1 MQENHPNSARAH
13 AGAWLRLIVSAV
25 AILCAGP
32 ASAQHWGGYARDGQ
46 HDALSPG
53 PSLVP
58 SMIRWQTPVD
68 LDPQYAGGGVLYI
81 HYGSPAITGRNT
93 VLVPQKTGATGGF
106 GVNAFKGATGQQ
118 IWTIN
123 TDYVLPTHNW
133 TPPMGVV
140 LQPGDRAVV
149 IPAAGGTVLVRN
161 NPDLAGGSA
170 TRVAFFGIANFNQ
183 NPQAFSNAIQISTPI
198 TSDSLGNLYFGYVS
212 SGAALPGYPNGIPSG
227 LARIPSSGGT
237 GAFVSAQTL
246 CGDNTIQKVAYNCTP
261 AVSADSSKV
270 YVAVN
275 AGNFTSGYLCL
286 VAAETLKPQKAVMLE
301 DPRTGAGAAV
311 VTDDGTASPTIG
323 PDGDVY
329 YGVLEANLPS
339 HNDRGWMLHFNS
351 GLTTTKIPGSFGWDD
366 SPSIVPSGLVP
377 SYTGKSS
384 YLILTK
390 YNNYAVAGGNGM
402 NKVAILDPNA
412 AMKDPIDDTTPV
424 MQEVITVL
432 GPTQNQNAAGVD
444 EWCINSAAVNAAG
457 KCAVINSEDGHVYRW
472 NFTSNTLSTG
482 LKLAPPTGEAYTSTA
497 IGPDGAVYA
506 INNAVLFCCQ
516 AGGPAISPV
525 LPGPIGPGGD
535 PVIRPIDPG
544 GAPVIVPRLLDFFIQ
559 GAGVIGVLAAT
570 FPPSGD
576 QSLEAAAQLLI
587 QFSVGVRHHCIQ
599 ANRLLRF
606 GHSVT
611 VHADRRARLSQ
622 PRMKLGIAGVEPR
635 RRARR
640 FHDCAA
646 ILDGLDRFDL

>member
-1 MQENHPNSARAH
+1 MKETHRDSAGAPYC
-13 AGAWLRLIVSAV
+13 AWLRLLVAV
-25 AILCAGP
+25 AAIGIASP
-32 ASAQHWGGYARDGQ
+32 ANAQHWGGYARDGQ

-58 SMIRWQTPVD
+58 SAIRWQNPVD
-68 LDPQYAGGGVLYI
+68 LDPQYGGGGVLYI
-81 HYGSPAITGRNT
+81 HYGSPAITGWNT

-106 GVNAFKGATGQQ
+106 VVNAFKGATGQL

-123 TDYVLPTHNW
+123 TDYVLPSHNW
-133 TPPMGVV
+133 TPPLGVT
-140 LQPGDRAVV
+140 LTPGDRSVI
-149 IPAAGGTVLVRN
+149 IPAAGGTVIVRN

-170 TRVAFFGIANFNQ
+170 TRVAFYGNANFNQ
-183 NPQAFSNAIQISTPI
+183 NPQAFNNAIQISTPI
-198 TSDSLGNLYFGYVS
+198 TSDSFGNLYFGYVS
-212 SGAALPGYPNGIPSG
+212 SGAALPGFPNGIPSG

-237 GAFVSAQTL
+237 STFVSAQTL

-275 AGNFTSGYLCL
+275 AGNFSNGYLCL
-286 VAAETLKPQKAVMLE
+286 VAAETLRPVKAVMLD
-301 DPRTGAGAAV
+301 DPRAGAGAAV
-311 VTDDGTASPTIG
+311 VPDDGTSSPTIG

-329 YGVLEANLPS
+329 YGVLEANFPS

-366 SPSIVPSGLVP
+366 SPSIVPSGLVA

-390 YNNYAVAGGNGM
+390 YNNYANAGGNGM

-412 AMKDPIDDTTPV
+412 SMNDPIDGTTPV

-432 GPTQNQNAAGVD
+432 GPTQNQNLPGVD
-444 EWCINSAAVNAAG
+444 EWCINSAAVDAAN

-516 AGGPAISPV
+516 AGDPAFNPIS
-525 LPGPIGPGGD
+525 PGPIEPGGN
-535 PVIRPIDPG
+535 PIIAPPKNGRPPGPIDPE
-544 GAPVIVPRLLDFFIQ
+544 GAPVIIPRFLDFLIQ
-559 GAGVIGVLAAT
+559 GVGLIGIVAAL
-570 FPPSGD
+570 
-576 QSLEAAAQLLI
+576 SL
-587 QFSVGVRHHCIQ
+587 H
-599 ANRLLRF
+599 F
-606 GHSVT
+606 GIKAS
-611 VHADRRARLSQ
+611 RRARSS
-622 PRMKLGIAGVEPR
+622 
-635 RRARR
+635 
-640 FHDCAA
+640 
-646 ILDGLDRFDL
+646 